1 MQRQGIHFR
10 TVLSRHSIEA
20 LSHVFAKRE
29 IFKMALPPPPAPP
42 PPPPPPPIGEA
53 IPPYYPGP
61 APSMQPVTTAQPA
74 PDAQT
79 ASQPNTTPGNED
91 KIWERSW
98 TVDELRKG
106 SSNWTLAADSGVR
119 LSYFNDSV

>member
-20 LSHVFAKRE
+20 LSHVFAKRA

-53 IPPYYPGP
+53 IPPSYPGP

-79 ASQPNTTPGNED
+79 ASQPN
-91 KIWERSW
+91 
-98 TVDELRKG
+98 
-106 SSNWTLAADSGVR
+106 WTLAADSGVR